1 MPILAETSM
10 EVDVELVSI
19 EGVTNSSVLIS
30 KNVLFI
36 KRF

>member
-19 EGVTNSSVLIS
+19 EGVTDSSVLIS
-30 KNVLFI
+30 ENVLFI

>member
-30 KNVLFI
+30 ENVLFI

>member
-1 MPILAETSM
+1 MPILAESSM

-19 EGVTNSSVLIS
+19 EGVTNSSVLECEIQL
-30 KNVLFI
+30 LF